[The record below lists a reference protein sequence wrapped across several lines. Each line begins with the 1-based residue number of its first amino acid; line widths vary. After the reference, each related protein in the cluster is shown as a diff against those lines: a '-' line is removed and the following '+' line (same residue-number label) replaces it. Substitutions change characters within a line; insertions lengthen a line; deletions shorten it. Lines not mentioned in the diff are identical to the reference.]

1 METNLIFH
9 RNFAR
14 MEKQLQKYK
23 FPVFPQDVD
32 GKQHLRMVALE
43 SCILNTAGLA
53 AAEHGFGSVDMI
65 NEGVTW
71 VLSRLAIE
79 MWSLP
84 EQYTD
89 MYIETWVEDYG
100 RLLTTR
106 NFTIYDHEDKPIGH
120 ACSFWALM
128 DMKTRRPVNLQTH
141 PDLQHYANGVPSPIA
156 KPDKIG
162 AVQGEP
168 RAEHRVSYSDIDF
181 NGHTNSMKYVEWML
195 DAYPVERLYENRV
208 RRFEVNYQHEALH
221 GEQVRICWEDTEG
234 QTVFA
239 VQSADGKDFCRA
251 KIVWGDAWNG

>member
-1 METNLIFH
+1 MEANLIFH
-9 RNFAR
+9 RNFAP
-14 MEKQLQKYK
+14 MEGQLQKYK

-53 AAEHGFGSVDMI
+53 AAENGFGSVDMI

-79 MWSLP
+79 MRSLP

-106 NFTIYDHEDKPIGH
+106 NFTIYDHEDRPIGH
-120 ACSFWALM
+120 ACSLWALM

-141 PDLQHYANGVPSPIA
+141 PDLQRFANGVPSPIA

-162 AVQGEP
+162 AVQGEAK
-168 RAEHRVSYSDIDF
+168 AEHRVSYSDIDF

-195 DAYPVERLYENRV
+195 DAYPIEQLYEKRI
-208 RRFEVNYQHEALH
+208 RRFELNYQHEALH
-221 GEQVRICWEDTEG
+221 GEQVRICWEDSEG
-234 QTVFA
+234 QTAFA

-251 KIVWGDAWNG
+251 RIVWGDAWE